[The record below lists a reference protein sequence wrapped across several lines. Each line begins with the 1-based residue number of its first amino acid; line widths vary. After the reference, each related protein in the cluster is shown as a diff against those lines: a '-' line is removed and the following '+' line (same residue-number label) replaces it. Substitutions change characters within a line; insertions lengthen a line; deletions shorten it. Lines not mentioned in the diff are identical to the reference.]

1 MIKSIVF
8 SFVAT
13 FLYVG
18 QVFATPVIV
27 TPGSLSSSA
36 GLITF
41 DDLQGGVS
49 TGTDYD
55 DILVSN
61 GASFAERFVGQT
73 LTHSGGS
80 DILGGN
86 PVGPLSLEVG
96 EPSRNL
102 NIFSYKNT
110 SNVLDG
116 LGPARDE
123 FPVEKTLGEGSFAVL
138 FLYDQSEFGF
148 DLVGGNAGNAYVSF
162 FTRSGMLIDAITL
175 SGLNENQSYAFS
187 REGAYS
193 DIAGFSIYNNDPGG
207 IGIDNIRLYVPVS
220 AVPEPATSLLLIVG
234 LVGAGLLRKSVWY
247 SA

>member
-8 SFVAT
+8 SFVAI

-18 QVFATPVIV
+18 QAFATPIIV
-27 TPGSLSSSA
+27 TPGSLSSST

-41 DDLQGGVS
+41 DDVLGGVS
-49 TGTDYD
+49 PGTNYD
-55 DILVSN
+55 GILVSN
-61 GASFAERFVGQT
+61 GASFAERFAGQT
-73 LTHSGGS
+73 ISHSGGS

-86 PVGPLSLEVG
+86 PVGPLSLQAG

-102 NIFSYKNT
+102 NVFLYNNT

-116 LGPARDE
+116 LGPAREE
-123 FPVEKTLGEGSFAVL
+123 FPVENTIGEGSFAVL
-138 FLYDQSEFGF
+138 FLYDQSQLGF

-175 SGLNENQSYAFS
+175 SGLSENQSYAFS

-193 DIAGFSIYNNDPGG
+193 DIAGFSIYNNDPDG

-220 AVPEPATSLLLIVG
+220 AVPEPSTSLLLIAG
-234 LVGAGLLRKSVWY
+234 LVGAGLLRMRVRSP
-247 SA
+247 A